1 MFTARG
7 ISAVGAHHTGSV
19 GVTGSSPVC
28 STKFKKPIVL
38 GFEQLVFSC
47 IRAELVTEGV
57 LLFVILFLILIFAVV
72 GKIRECKFNLVIPSA
87 VYVKNSLTSFCR
99 YRDRHINRNP

>member
-19 GVTGSSPVC
+19 GVTGSNPVC

-38 GFEQLVFSC
+38 GFEQVLGEQSSPAELAEQLVFSY
-47 IRAELVTEGV
+47 IPAELVTEGV
-57 LLFVILFLILIFAVV
+57 FSLILLYFIYMIA
-72 GKIRECKFNLVIPSA
+72 
-87 VYVKNSLTSFCR
+87 
-99 YRDRHINRNP
+99 

>member
-19 GVTGSSPVC
+19 GVTGSNPVC

-38 GFEQLVFSC
+38 GFEQVLGEQSSPAELAEQLVFFHVNL
-47 IRAELVTEGV
+47 RNWLQKVFLV
-57 LLFVILFLILIFAVV
+57 LFCFYFIYMIA
-72 GKIRECKFNLVIPSA
+72 
-87 VYVKNSLTSFCR
+87 
-99 YRDRHINRNP
+99 

>member
-38 GFEQLVFSC
+38 GFEQVLGEQSSPAELAEQLVFFMSTC
-47 IRAELVTEGV
+47 GTRRTIRN
-57 LLFVILFLILIFAVV
+57 
-72 GKIRECKFNLVIPSA
+72 FNGN
-87 VYVKNSLTSFCR
+87 K
-99 YRDRHINRNP
+99 

>member
-28 STKFKKPIVL
+28 STKNTKTPSVTYGQVL
-38 GFEQLVFSC
+38 GEQCSP
-47 IRAELVTEGV
+47 AELVTEGV
-57 LLFVILFLILIFAVV
+57 FVFGSACGTRRTMRFIHVIL
-72 GKIRECKFNLVIPSA
+72 
-87 VYVKNSLTSFCR
+87 
-99 YRDRHINRNP
+99 RN